1 MKTPGGD
8 GGEILRRRPKPG
20 TIDIDQYLLKMGF
33 VKIEQ
38 PHHSPCWMEPLPV
51 YRFPGPPPRRQW
63 ISRETM
69 SVVVGASFGFWAAF
83 YLTGLAG
90 LLVNLA
96 MWFLQG

>member
-8 GGEILRRRPKPG
+8 GGEILSRRPKPLS
-20 TIDIDQYLLKMGF
+20 IDEQTAKLGF
-33 VKIEQ
+33 VKVHNDPAQ
-38 PHHSPCWMEPLPV
+38 ALLHVPV
-51 YRFPGPPPRRQW
+51 YRFPGTPQRRPW

-69 SVVVGASFGFWAAF
+69 SVVVGPSFGFWAAF